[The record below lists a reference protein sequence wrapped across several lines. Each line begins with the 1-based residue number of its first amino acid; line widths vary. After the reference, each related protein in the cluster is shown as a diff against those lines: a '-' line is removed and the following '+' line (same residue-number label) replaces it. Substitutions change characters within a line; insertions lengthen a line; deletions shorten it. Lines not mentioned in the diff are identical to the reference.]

1 MQLALLG
8 WACGVT
14 CAAPCIV
21 CIHTARPSIQVED
34 AAAGQAWRTGQHANH
49 PPPAPPAWSCAEPCT
64 VSAWSRGKAPVHQQ
78 PRRTGATPGHLQ
90 ADDVIVQGCQ
100 DAAQHVD
107 CALAGLRHGDEVVK
121 HAGPCRW
128 VLLLQAINSLSALW
142 TMGTSSDGRR
152 LRHGSARLP
161 CTQLP
166 GCLQTCR
173 GRGGGGA

>member
-1 MQLALLG
+1 MPPRVLCASTQHVHPSRWKMLQLD
-8 WACGVT
+8 
-14 CAAPCIV
+14 
-21 CIHTARPSIQVED
+21 RPGGLVSTLI
-34 AAAGQAWRTGQHANH
+34 T